1 MHLVQLLLPLYD
13 NTGKRLAKELYS
25 QVRDELVERF
35 GGMTG
40 YTRAPVSG
48 LWQGSEGRTVRDD
61 LIVYEVMVETIDE
74 RWWREYRATLEKR
87 FQQESLVVRAYE
99 ILIL

>member
-1 MHLVQLLLPLYD
+1 MHLVQLLLPLY
-13 NTGKRLAKELYS
+13 NNAGQRLANELYT
-25 QVRDELVERF
+25 QVRDELLDRF

-48 LWQGSEGRTVRDD
+48 LWQGSEGRTVRDE

-74 RWWREYRATLEKR
+74 QWWRQYRATLEKR
-87 FQQESLVVRAYE
+87 FQQESLVVRAYQ
-99 ILIL
+99 IVML

>member
-1 MHLVQLLLPLYD
+1 MHLVQLLLPLY
-13 NTGKRLAKELYS
+13 NNAGRRLAKTLYT

-48 LWQGSEGRTVRDD
+48 LWQASEGRTVRDE

-74 RWWREYRATLEKR
+74 QWWRQYRGTLENR
-87 FQQESLVVRAYE
+87 FQQESLVVRAYQ